1 MKSHR
6 KALLRLLAPLIVGS
20 IGYTAWKHF
29 PVSVPEGQRRK
40 VVCYQ
45 DSMHPWVKSDRPG
58 KCTVCAMDLTPIY
71 QGEQGFGGTNDLV
84 ILSSNSV
91 TVLNVQTEEVKRQ
104 PLRFSLRVAGILDAD
119 ETHKAI
125 FSAPA
130 AGRIEEMAVES
141 VGDEVEVEQR
151 LFTFY
156 SPELATWRRA
166 YVIRNRSSTLTTP
179 FFAGK
184 PHEGT
189 DTSGRP
195 KPGSTPRTAAP
206 GAPASDA
213 TDTDP
218 YFSDLLSP
226 LSGTVVERKV
236 FNGQYVA
243 EGDRLLTIVD
253 TSVLWFRFDVYERQL
268 PWLQKGQR
276 VRVTV
281 SAVPDREFSGVI
293 SVIEP
298 TLDDKTRTVKVRAD
312 ILNPLVGDAPRQQRL
327 LRLGM
332 YADGQVLAELPAVLT
347 LPRAAI
353 LFPGDRAY
361 AYVEQAPGVFA
372 MRSVKLGR
380 QGDSQCELLGGLEE
394 GDRVVTSGNVLI
406 DAQAQ
411 FTQPSHEA
419 TAKEEMPLMAAVERS
434 GSMTEPART
443 ERALAGQHQKHA
455 SAAMSEPAARQEA
468 SPQEQAPGR
477 RHPKPRRP
485 AAELTVGTANNRH
498 PEARELMAR
507 SFAVG
512 LAEKH
517 RAAGGR
523 SLVSHTAAAELPM
536 QGQQEACEALAIERM
551 RSSASTG
558 LAAHNS
564 DRSTPIGSVNLSAID
579 GPTEEQRTAMMAFL
593 AVADGISRAL
603 AADDLADLN
612 QQVSRLSAALSG
624 IVKEF
629 PKSDPWH
636 ERLEG
641 LASASDWAAARNLE
655 EARKCFLPF
664 STSVVAVAKLL
675 KKWDSEFAGLKIYYC
690 PMAPKPGLWLQAKG
704 PLSNPFYGSR
714 MLRCGEEVTQ

>member
-1 MKSHR
+1 
-6 KALLRLLAPLIVGS
+6 
-20 IGYTAWKHF
+20 
-29 PVSVPEGQRRK
+29 
-40 VVCYQ
+40 
-45 DSMHPWVKSDRPG
+45 MHPWIKSDQPG

-104 PLRFSLRVAGILDAD
+104 PLRFSLRVAGTLDAD

-166 YVIRNRSSTLTTP
+166 YVVRNRSSTLTTP
-179 FFAGK
+179 FFAGRL
-184 PHEGT
+184 HEGT

-213 TDTDP
+213 SETDP

-281 SAVPDREFSGVI
+281 SAVPGREFSGVI

-298 TLDDKTRTVKVRAD
+298 TIDETTRTVKVRAD
-312 ILNPLVGDAPRQQRL
+312 ILNPFVGDSPRQQRL

-332 YADGQVLAELPAVLT
+332 YAEGQVLADAPAVLT

-361 AYVEQAPGVFA
+361 AYIEQAPGVFA
-372 MRSVKLGR
+372 MRTLKLGR
-380 QGDSQCELLGGLEE
+380 QGDSQYEVLAGLEE

-411 FTQPSHEA
+411 FTQPSQA
-419 TAKEEMPLMAAVERS
+419 GTAKEEMPLMAAVEH
-434 GSMTEPART
+434 GESMTEPAPPQGT
-443 ERALAGQHQKHA
+443 LPVEHQKRA
-455 SAAMSEPAARQEA
+455 TAAESEPVARHQA
-468 SPQEQAPGR
+468 SPQEQAPER
-477 RHPKPRRP
+477 QRPKPRRP
-485 AAELTVGTANNRH
+485 SAELTVGTANNRH
-498 PEARELMAR
+498 PEARERMAR
-507 SFAVG
+507 SFAFG

-517 RAAGGR
+517 RAATSL
-523 SLVSHTAAAELPM
+523 SLVSHTASAELPM
-536 QGQQEACEALAIERM
+536 SRQPESSEAPARERV
-551 RSSASTG
+551 RSSANKG
-558 LAAHNS
+558 LAAPNS
-564 DRSTPIGSVNLSAID
+564 SPAAPNGSVNPSASD
-579 GPTEEQRTAMMAFL
+579 GLTAEQRTAMMAFL
-593 AVADGISRAL
+593 AVADSVGQAL
-603 AADDLADLN
+603 AADDLAELN
-612 QQVSRLSAALSG
+612 QQVSRLTAMLSG
-624 IVKEF
+624 LAKEF

-636 ERLEG
+636 ERVER
-641 LASASDWAAARNLE
+641 LAAASGWPVARNLE

-664 STSVVAVAKLL
+664 STCVVEVAKLL
-675 KKWDSEFAGLKIYYC
+675 KKPDSEFAGLKIYHC
-690 PMAPKPGLWLQAKG
+690 PMAPKPGLWLQVKG
-704 PLSNPFYGSR
+704 PLSNPFYGPR
-714 MLRCGEEVTQ
+714 MLRCGEEMTQ